1 MKLNKIKRTGH
12 RLLRKTCLLAGVCL
26 LTMLGFTPVNAQ
38 QQSKTIIGTVVDKSG
53 EPMVGAAVVVKGT
66 TKAVATDVDG
76 KFSLSVSEGDVLTVS
91 FIGYT
96 TKNVTVSAANTLT
109 VTLEENA
116 QMLDEIEITAEFGM
130 KRVARSIGSSVQNVK
145 AADIIESGRDN
156 FISALQGRVAG
167 MNVISSGGAPGASN
181 TVILRSLTS
190 ISGNNQPLYVV
201 DGIPMNNSSF
211 SASSGFARADVYS
224 SRYLDFSSRGDDF
237 NPEDIESM
245 TILKGAA
252 AAALYGSNASNGAI
266 IITTKKGAPGK
277 GKVSYSNSFR
287 WDSAYGYPEL
297 QDKYANGGYGATSYY
312 NLSRFGG
319 LYPEG
324 TTLYDNVAAILQTG
338 FTSKHNI
345 AVEAGTASTTI
356 RAAASFLDQ
365 TGVVKTTDYGRTS
378 ISLSGKSEITKWLKM
393 EASMQYAST
402 TNTKVQ
408 KGSSGPLRWAM
419 RWPMVDDMSNYLAP
433 DGMHMRYPERY
444 VDTDLYN
451 PIFGMNKNK
460 FYDESDRI
468 IANAVVI
475 VTPTKNTFL
484 RAQAGWDVGA
494 QTFET
499 SEHPYFTT
507 NNYNVLP
514 GNGGV
519 YNLSKSNFSD
529 PAMNILA
536 GYNDSFFQDKLTV
549 SAQVGYHQLENGVT
563 RLSTYGTKFAVVDLQ
578 SINNCDPTTVSSK
591 KRASKRRIQAISA
604 QAEVGWNNMAF
615 LTFRARNDWSSTLPK
630 DNNSYFYPALEGAF
644 VATELPFL
652 KENKYVTY
660 LKLRGAIAQVGKDAG
675 PLEINPELE
684 PTQQSGGGYRYGW
697 TGPNLDLR
705 PEMTTS
711 WEAGFEGRFFNDR
724 VVADFTYFNTRC
736 EDQIVKE
743 FRMSY
748 AGGFV
753 LNTQNMG
760 TFETWGWE
768 AHIDGD
774 IFNTNGFRWN
784 IGLNLSHTGSEVISM
799 PVPEYYDAYTNGNT
813 AGIRNG
819 VMVGYPVT
827 TVTGT
832 DFQRNDKGEVLIDP
846 STGIPLVSSEWTML
860 ADREPKVRLGFN
872 TVLSYKGFRL
882 SAMFAGKL
890 GANVVNGTKREMM
903 SSGLS
908 WESVDFRERGPV
920 VFNGVLKDG
929 NENSDHP
936 TPNILSVTY
945 GDYSASIYAGAA
957 ANWIE
962 KNVHYIRLQELRFS
976 YTIPTNYLKKFLNGF
991 VSYASV
997 FVCGNDLFTITNY
1010 SGIDAVGNT
1019 LSASAGGTGGEGYDT
1034 WAIPNPRGLSFG
1046 VSLTFN

>member
-1 MKLNKIKRTGH
+1 MKKPYCTF
-12 RLLRKTCLLAGVCL
+12 LLGLLICLMGSVNVQANSKQTERMSDLPQAKKTV
-26 LTMLGFTPVNAQ
+26 T
-38 QQSKTIIGTVVDKSG
+38 GTVADRNG
-53 EPMVGAAVVVKGT
+53 EPMVGATIAVKGT
-66 TKAVATDVDG
+66 STVMATDVDG
-76 KFSLSVSEGDVLTVS
+76 KFSLPVSEGDVLAVS

-96 TKNVTVSAANTLT
+96 TKNVTIGTADTFT
-109 VTLEENA
+109 VTLEESA

-145 AADIIESGRDN
+145 ATDIIDSGRDN
-156 FISALQGRVAG
+156 FITALQGRVAG
-167 MNVISSGGAPGASN
+167 MNVVSSGGAPGASN

-211 SASSGFARADVYS
+211 NPSSGFARTDVYS

-287 WDSAYGYPEL
+287 WDTAYGIPEI
-297 QDKYANGGYGATSYY
+297 QNKYANGGYGATNYY
-312 NLSRFGG
+312 NGAKYGG
-319 LYPEG
+319 LYPED
-324 TTLYDNVAAILQTG
+324 TQFYDNIDAVLQTG
-338 FTSKHNI
+338 FTSRHNV

-365 TGVVKTTDYGRTS
+365 TGIIKTTDYNRTN

-393 EASMQYAST
+393 EAMMQYTST
-402 TNTKVQ
+402 SNSKVQ
-408 KGSSGPLRWAM
+408 KGTSGPFRNAI
-419 RWPMVDDMSNYLAP
+419 RWPIIDDMSNYLAE
-433 DGMHMRYPERY
+433 DGMHMRLPERY
-444 VDTDLYN
+444 VDSDLYN
-451 PIFGMNKNK
+451 PLFGMYKNK

-475 VTPTKNTFL
+475 ATPTKNTFV
-484 RAQAGWDVGA
+484 RAQVGWDVGA

-507 NNYNVLP
+507 NNYAVLP

-529 PAMNILA
+529 PTINFLA
-536 GYNDSFFQDKLTV
+536 GYNDSFLGDKLTV
-549 SAQVGYHQLENGVT
+549 SAQAGYHQMENGVT

-578 SINNCDPTTVSSK
+578 SINNCDPTTVSSR
-591 KRASKRRIQAISA
+591 KRASMRRIQAISG
-604 QAEVGWNNMAF
+604 QAEIGWNNMAF
-615 LTFRARNDWSSTLPK
+615 LTLRARNDWSSTLPK
-630 DNNSYFYPALEGAF
+630 ENNSYFYPAMEGAF

-652 KENKYVTY
+652 KNNKYVTY
-660 LKLRGAIAQVGKDAG
+660 LKLRGALAQVGKDAG

-684 PTQQSGGGYRYGW
+684 ATALSGGGYKYGW

-724 VVADFTYFNTRC
+724 VVADFTYFKTRC
-736 EDQIVKE
+736 DDQIVKE

-760 TFETWGWE
+760 SFETWGWE

-774 IFNTNGFRWN
+774 IINTDGLRWN
-784 IGLNLSHTGSEVISM
+784 VGVNMSHTGSEVMSM
-799 PVPEYYDAYTNGNT
+799 PVLEYYDAYTNGNT

-832 DFQRNDKGEVLIDP
+832 DFQRNDDGVVLIDP
-846 STGIPLVSSEWTML
+846 STGIPLVSADWTVL
-860 ADREPKVRLGFN
+860 ADREPKLRFGF
-872 TVLSYKGFRL
+872 TTMLSYQGFRF
-882 SAMFAGKL
+882 SAMFAGKF
-890 GANVVNGTKREMM
+890 GANVVNGTKRDMLDRG
-903 SSGLS
+903 SS
-908 WESVDFRERGPV
+908 WDSVEFRESAPV

-929 NENSDHP
+929 NENTDHP
-936 TPNILSVTY
+936 TPNTMSITY
-945 GDYSASIYAGAA
+945 NDYSASIYTGAA

-962 KNVHYIRLQELRFS
+962 KDINYIRLQELRLS
-976 YTIPTNYLKKFLNGF
+976 YSIPPQYLRKFINGF
-991 VSYASV
+991 VSHASV

-1010 SGIDAVGNT
+1010 TGIDAVGNT
-1019 LSASAGGTGGEGYDT
+1019 VSASAGGTGGEGYDT
-1034 WAIPNPRGLSFG
+1034 WALPNPRGISFG